1 MIYTV
6 FFIACL
12 AGVPSEA
19 LAKESGAPLP
29 PGCHQEE
36 TYVHAGANPAT
47 GFVAGSALVADWLA
61 KNAGYT
67 LRRLTIKAGQDA

>member
-6 FFIACL
+6 LFIACL
-12 AGVPSEA
+12 AGVPP
-19 LAKESGAPLP
+19 LRDGAALP

-36 TYVHAGANPAT
+36 TYVHASANPAT

-67 LRRLTIKAGQDA
+67 PRRLTIKAGQDA